1 MAGEVR
7 RRLDEILDAALAAF
21 PSQGRDLGLHA
32 YDGQVDD
39 LSPAALAARAT
50 ERRRH
55 LAELAAMAPSDHQE
69 ADDRDQLALYLA
81 EEELLLARREEAR
94 RDPMWA
100 SRVLGVNSYL
110 DGAPATEQERAGA
123 LRRHLEQV
131 PDALDGLA
139 AGLDEVPLAFREAAG
154 DVLAGY
160 ASFYRTETAE
170 RAGRDVAERAAAAV
184 ERYAA
189 RVAALDGPPLE
200 PWGAADFGELLRV
213 RTGAPLDAAALLAR
227 GRAEADRQLA
237 RQREAAARAGAGPD
251 GEALQAGGAG
261 PAAAGELL
269 ELARTLVAECRQFV
283 IDRGFVSLPD
293 DQPPGVEPAP
303 PFLRGA
309 TAFYHSPG
317 PFEPDNPA
325 AFRRYHLT
333 PPLPEW
339 DRERTARWLAL
350 FQPPTLVIC
359 TLHETYPGHH
369 AHELHL
375 GHAPSR
381 IAAALW
387 NEVLGEGW
395 AHYCEEAAF
404 EAGFRAGDAQ
414 AEVAMRTD
422 ALVRA
427 ARLLCAVGMHT
438 QGMSLDEATRE
449 FQQTAGLDYDHARLE
464 AVRGTW
470 DPGYFGYTLG
480 KLEILDLRAR
490 VGGDL
495 AAFHDRLLAL
505 GTPPPAVAARRLVP
519 SG

>member
-7 RRLDEILDAALAAF
+7 RRLDEILDATLAAF

-39 LSPAALAARAT
+39 LSPAALAGRAE

-55 LAELAAMAPSDHQE
+55 LAELAVMAAGDDQE
-69 ADDRDQLALYLA
+69 GDDRDHLALYLA
-81 EEELLLARREEAR
+81 EEELMLARREEAR

-100 SRVLGVNSYL
+100 NRVLRVSSYL
-110 DGAPATEQERAGA
+110 EGPAATEAERADA

-139 AGLDEVPLAFREAAG
+139 AGLDEVPLAFREAAA

-160 ASFYRTETAE
+160 ASFYRTEAAGQ
-170 RAGRDVAERAAAAV
+170 AGREVAERAAAAV

-189 RVAALDGPPLE
+189 RVGALDGPPLE

-213 RTGAPLDAAALLAR
+213 RTGVPLDAAALLAR

-237 RQREAAARAGAGPD
+237 RQREAAGRAGGTVAELRAKVGP
-251 GEALQAGGAG
+251 
-261 PAAAGELL
+261 AAGELL
-269 ELARTLVAECRQFV
+269 PLAKGLVAECRRFV
-283 IDRGFVSLPD
+283 ADSGFVSLPD
-293 DQPPGVEPAP
+293 DEPPGVELAP

-317 PFEPDNPA
+317 PFEPADPA

-339 DRERTARWLAL
+339 DVERTARWLAL
-350 FQPPTLVIC
+350 FQPQTLAIC

-375 GHAPSR
+375 RRAPSR
-381 IAAALW
+381 IATALW

-404 EAGFRAGDAQ
+404 EAGFRAGDPD

-427 ARLLCAVGMHT
+427 VRLLCAVGMHT

-449 FQQTAGLDYDHARLE
+449 FEETAGLDPDHARLE

-480 KLEILDLRAR
+480 KLEILDLRER
-490 VGGDL
+490 VGGDT
-495 AAFHDRLLAL
+495 ATFHNRLLAL
-505 GTPPPAVAARRLVP
+505 GTPPPAIAARRLLA
-519 SG
+519 

>member
-7 RRLDEILDAALAAF
+7 RRLDEILDATLAAF

-39 LSPAALAARAT
+39 LSPAALAGRAD

-55 LAELAAMAPSDHQE
+55 LAELAAMAAGDDQE
-69 ADDRDQLALYLA
+69 ADDRDHLALYLA
-81 EEELLLARREEAR
+81 EEELMLARREEAR

-100 SRVLGVNSYL
+100 NRVLRVNSYL
-110 DGAPATEQERAGA
+110 EGPAATEAERADA

-139 AGLDEVPLAFREAAG
+139 AGLDEVPLAFREAAA

-160 ASFYRTETAE
+160 ASFYRTEAAGQ
-170 RAGRDVAERAAAAV
+170 AGREVAERAAAAV

-189 RVAALDGPPLE
+189 RVGALDGPPLE

-213 RTGAPLDAAALLAR
+213 RTGVSLDAAALLAR

-237 RQREAAARAGAGPD
+237 RQREAAGRAGGTVAELRAKVGP
-251 GEALQAGGAG
+251 
-261 PAAAGELL
+261 AAGELL
-269 ELARTLVAECRQFV
+269 PLAKGLVAECRRFV
-283 IDRGFVSLPD
+283 ADSGFVSLPGD
-293 DQPPGVEPAP
+293 EPPGVELAP

-317 PFEPDNPA
+317 PFEPADPA

-339 DRERTARWLAL
+339 DVARTARWLAL
-350 FQPPTLVIC
+350 FQPQTLAIC

-375 GHAPSR
+375 RLAPSR
-381 IAAALW
+381 IATALW

-404 EAGFRAGDAQ
+404 EAGFRVGDPD

-449 FQQTAGLDYDHARLE
+449 FEETAGLDPDHARLE

-480 KLEILDLRAR
+480 KLEILDLRER
-490 VGGDL
+490 VGGDA

-505 GTPPPAVAARRLVP
+505 GTPPPAIAARRLLP
-519 SG
+519 

>member
-39 LSPAALAARAT
+39 LSPAALAARAG

-55 LAELAAMAPSDHQE
+55 LAELAAMTPGDDQE
-69 ADDRDQLALYLA
+69 ADDRDQLALDLA
-81 EEELLLARREEAR
+81 EEELLLTRREEAR

-100 SRVLGVNSYL
+100 SRVLRVNSYL
-110 DGAPATEQERAGA
+110 DGAASTEAERAEA

-170 RAGRDVAERAAAAV
+170 RAGKDVAERAAAAV

-213 RTGAPLDAAALLAR
+213 RTGMPLDAAALLAR

-237 RQREAAARAGAGPD
+237 RQREAAARAGGSAA
-251 GEALQAGGAG
+251 ELQARAVG
-261 PAAAGELL
+261 PAAGELL
-269 ELARTLVAECRQFV
+269 KLARTLVAECRQFV
-283 IDRGFVSLPD
+283 VDSGFVSLPD
-293 DQPPGVEPAP
+293 DQPPGVELAP

-317 PFEPDNPA
+317 PFEPDDPA

-339 DRERTARWLAL
+339 DAERTARWLAL
-350 FQPPTLVIC
+350 FQPQTLAIC

-375 GHAPSR
+375 GRAPSR

-404 EAGFRAGDAQ
+404 EAGFRAGDPG

-449 FQQTAGLDYDHARLE
+449 FQETAGLDYDHARLE

-480 KLEILDLRAR
+480 KLEILDLRER
-490 VGGDL
+490 VGGDA

-505 GTPPPAVAARRLVP
+505 GTPPPAVAARRLAP